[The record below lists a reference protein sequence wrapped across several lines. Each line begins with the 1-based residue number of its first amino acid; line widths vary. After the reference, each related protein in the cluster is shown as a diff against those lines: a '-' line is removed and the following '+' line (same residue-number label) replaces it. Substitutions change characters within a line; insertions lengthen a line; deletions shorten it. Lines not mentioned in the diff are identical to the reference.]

1 MEIVSSWPMRD
12 VALSRARMI
21 GLAPSEGWW
30 AIRCSQ
36 VRECPGVWEGGWWC
50 STISSFGHH
59 LSQIQNTEEPRE
71 SPSSPGPGR
80 MDGPVVQVPTHLHDC
95 AGPQVPINRFA
106 FPDVIT
112 VGRDRKGNR
121 LPEFGLL
128 RDKRLAERDRHTER
142 HRDGQAH
149 GLTEVSTVS
158 DGGVVLSGMIESI
171 GSRYPIC
178 GPTRNTNHG
187 SDTDYSAPTTEYYL
201 QTSKL
206 TILAWKLMVP
216 TATDLLST
224 TPVSNPL
231 PTRRPA
237 LTGKGSI
244 YENRKAYLVTKV
256 VNSK

>member
-1 MEIVSSWPMRD
+1 M
-12 VALSRARMI
+12 
-21 GLAPSEGWW
+21 GLLFRYLPTYMMYVHCGIIIEP
-30 AIRCSQ
+30 
-36 VRECPGVWEGGWWC
+36 EDEEGGGGGVELWC
-50 STISSFGHH
+50 GVC
-59 LSQIQNTEEPRE
+59 LK
-71 SPSSPGPGR
+71 
-80 MDGPVVQVPTHLHDC
+80 PTQC

-244 YENRKAYLVTKV
+244 YENVC
-256 VNSK
+256 SKRNKGPS